1 MWAAVTVVFVLSRAS
16 GDPVAQLLPEDAD
29 PAQVAQ
35 MQAALGLDRPLIVQ
49 YLDFLG
55 GLVRLDLGDSLL
67 YHEPVTSLLLERV
80 PATVLLAFSAL
91 LITVVVAFLAGSIA
105 AMRRGTGVDRA
116 VMGAVL
122 VGQSTPAFWVGI
134 LLVLLFGVQL
144 RILPAAGYGTLAHL
158 VLPATTLAIFSVAV
172 VARLLRSS
180 LIEVMG
186 QDHVRTARAKGA
198 GEIRVLL
205 GHSLRNASV
214 PGDHGARPR
223 VRGPAGRRDPH
234 GADLQL
240 ARPRPAHDR
249 CHQLPRLPSGPGHR
263 GALRRDVHRG
273 EPAGGPQLRGHRP
286 PSEDRRMNTTALP
299 DASPGVSPSQS
310 APPSSG
316 ASRRHVDI
324 PFLASSA
331 FLALVVVLALIG
343 PLLVGDP
350 GAQNLLQRLSPPGT
364 SGHLLGTDQL
374 GRDVLARLVVGS
386 RISVLVGVTAA
397 LLSGVIGSA
406 IGILAGY
413 TGGWTDRLLMR
424 LTDVQLAFPTLLLAL
439 AVIGFVGP
447 GLTTVIV
454 VLGITG
460 WVSYARV
467 LRSEVLSLRTREF
480 VEAAQVM
487 GVPAHRIMLRHMLP
501 NVTGPLAD
509 DPHAPGGHGHPRRS
523 RPELPRPRHSSHDP
537 HLGLDA
543 RRRPAVHGHRLVA
556 RGAPGHRAAA
566 DRAVDQHR
574 R

>member
-1 MWAAVTVVFVLSRAS
+1 M
-16 GDPVAQLLPEDAD
+16 
-29 PAQVAQ
+29 
-35 MQAALGLDRPLIVQ
+35 
-49 YLDFLG
+49 
-55 GLVRLDLGDSLL
+55 
-67 YHEPVTSLLLERV
+67 
-80 PATVLLAFSAL
+80 
-91 LITVVVAFLAGSIA
+91 
-105 AMRRGTGVDRA
+105 
-116 VMGAVL
+116 
-122 VGQSTPAFWVGI
+122 
-134 LLVLLFGVQL
+134 
-144 RILPAAGYGTLAHL
+144 
-158 VLPATTLAIFSVAV
+158 
-172 VARLLRSS
+172 
-180 LIEVMG
+180 
-186 QDHVRTARAKGA
+186 
-198 GEIRVLL
+198 
-205 GHSLRNASV
+205 NA
-214 PGDHGARPR
+214 
-223 VRGPAGRRDPH
+223 
-234 GADLQL
+234 
-240 ARPRPAHDR
+240 
-249 CHQLPRLPSGPGHR
+249 
-263 GALRRDVHRG
+263 
-273 EPAGGPQLRGHRP
+273 
-286 PSEDRRMNTTALP
+286 TALP

-501 NVTGPLAD
+501 NVTGPLATILTLQVGTVIL
-509 DPHAPGGHGHPRRS
+509 AEAALS
-523 RPELPRPRHSSHDP
+523 F
-537 HLGLDA
+537 LGLGIPATIPTWGSMLADGQLYMGTAWWLAVLPGTALLLTVLSINIAGDA
-543 RRRPAVHGHRLVA
+543 VR
-556 RGAPGHRAAA
+556 
-566 DRAVDQHR
+566 DRFDPR
-574 R
+574 TYSS